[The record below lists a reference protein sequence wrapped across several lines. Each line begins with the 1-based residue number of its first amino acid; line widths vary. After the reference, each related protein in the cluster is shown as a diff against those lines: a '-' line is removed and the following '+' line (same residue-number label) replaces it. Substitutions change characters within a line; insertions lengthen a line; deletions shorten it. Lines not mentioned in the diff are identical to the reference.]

1 MSYIA
6 QKKNR
11 VLRIQEEKAEEYA
24 KMGYKVTEENGKI
37 VADAV
42 IATVEEAREE
52 VVKLSKKNGKLET
65 ENEELKA
72 KLTEASL
79 YAEDA
84 DKKIAELQ
92 KENDELKAAI
102 KAQAT
107 AGEVTP
113 ETSEPAKK
121 TTAKAAKKAE

>member
-1 MSYIA
+1 MSYIV

-11 VLRIQEEKAEEYA
+11 VLRIPEEKMEEYA
-24 KMGYKVTEENGKI
+24 KMGYEVRDESGNIISEAMITSMAEAQEVISAIKAEN
-37 VADAV
+37 D
-42 IATVEEAREE
+42 
-52 VVKLSKKNGKLET
+52 
-65 ENEELKA
+65 ELKA
-72 KLTEASL
+72 KLKEASL

-113 ETSEPAKK
+113 EASEPAKK

>member
-1 MSYIA
+1 MSYIV

-11 VLRIQEEKAEEYA
+11 VLRIPEEKMEEYT
-24 KMGYKVTEENGKI
+24 KMGYEVRDESGNIISEAMITSMAEAQEVISAIKAEN
-37 VADAV
+37 D
-42 IATVEEAREE
+42 
-52 VVKLSKKNGKLET
+52 
-65 ENEELKA
+65 ELKA
-72 KLTEASL
+72 KLKEASL

-84 DKKIAELQ
+84 NKKIAELQ

-113 ETSEPAKK
+113 EASEPAKK
-121 TTAKAAKKAE
+121 TTTKAAKKAE